1 MLLKTFIR
9 SESGAVTTDYV
20 VLSAAMV
27 GTGFAA
33 INSTAVGVENIAGD
47 IEAALRGD
55 IVNTSFA
62 RQSYFDDFENGAGF
76 WVGGVT
82 DGSQDAF
89 GGILG
94 PYGGSNG
101 DEIVTRTFD
110 LLSGY
115 DYATVEFDMLAIDS
129 WDNEEFIIFVDGS
142 PVSSYNF
149 AWQQDGVTGAWT
161 TSDPNFNISITPNGS
176 RSQLGYS
183 SNWSDQVYS
192 VSVQV
197 TNPGPSMSIGF
208 GSTLDQSVAD
218 ESWGV
223 DNLQVTSTNT
233 PISS

>member
-1 MLLKTFIR
+1 MLLKEYLR

-20 VLSAAMV
+20 VLSAALV
-27 GTGFAA
+27 GSGLSA

-55 IVNTSFA
+55 IVNATFA
-62 RQSYFDDFENGAGF
+62 RQSYFDDFEGGAGY
-76 WVGGVT
+76 WVGGNT
-82 DGSQDAF
+82 DGSQDAY

-94 PYGGSNG
+94 PYAGSNG

-115 DYATVEFDMLAIDS
+115 DYAVVEFDMHAINR
-129 WDNEEFIIFVDGS
+129 WDNEDFIIFVDGN
-142 PVSSYNF
+142 PVSAYNF
-149 AWQQDGVTGAWT
+149 DWQQDGVTGAWT

-176 RSQLGYS
+176 RGQQGYNS
-183 SNWSDQVYS
+183 GWSDQSFS

-208 GSTLDQSVAD
+208 GSTLNQGVGD

-233 PISS
+233 L